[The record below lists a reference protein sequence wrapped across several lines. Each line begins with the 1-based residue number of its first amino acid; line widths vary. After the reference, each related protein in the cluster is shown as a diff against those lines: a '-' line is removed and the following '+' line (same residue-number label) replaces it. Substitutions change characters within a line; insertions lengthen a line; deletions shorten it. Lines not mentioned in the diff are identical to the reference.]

1 MTGSGHVRQI
11 SGEAVPAP
19 GDTEPSGPSA
29 SGPTPAGPSAKGA
42 AFGALPQGRGA
53 TVAVIG
59 VGYVGLPTAATLAHM
74 GHRVTCGDADASKI
88 ARLQE
93 GHISIVEEHLEEL
106 VQEGQAAGRLTFVIG
121 ATAAVADAEFVFL
134 CVPTPQ
140 GDDGSADLSYVE
152 SAAAEIAPH
161 LASGSIIVNKSTVP
175 VGSTMVVERVL
186 GRQDIKVVSNP
197 EFLREG
203 TAVADSLHPE
213 RIVVGAA
220 DQAAAARVGE
230 LFAGTHAPLLITDA
244 ATAETIKY
252 ASNAFLA
259 TKLSF
264 VNAVAGLCE
273 AVGADVRDV
282 ILGLGY
288 DKRIGFEYLRP
299 GPGWGGSCLPKDTRA
314 LVHIAEQA
322 GYDFSFLQGAI
333 RTNSEQ
339 FHRVVAKVEDAVGG
353 SVDGVVVAVW
363 GLTFKAGTDDL
374 RNSPAMEIV
383 RRLLRGGA
391 RVQAYDP
398 TITVP
403 LGQTSVPVVE
413 LDGADGLERSDL
425 LDGADGLG
433 GRGDGSEGPG
443 DVEVRA
449 FPDAYTA
456 CDGAAAVVVLTEW
469 DEFRWLEF
477 EKVRDAMASATVVDA
492 RNLLDPA
499 QLRRIGFQYTG
510 IGRR

>member
-1 MTGSGHVRQI
+1 MSVSSMLFANG
-11 SGEAVPAP
+11 GEPAP
-19 GDTEPSGPSA
+19 GR
-29 SGPTPAGPSAKGA
+29 AGTSEES
-42 AFGALPQGRGA
+42 AFGRPVPGPVH

-59 VGYVGLPTAATLAHM
+59 VGYVGLPTAATLAHL
-74 GHRVTCGDADASKI
+74 GHTVTCGDSDPRKI
-88 ARLQE
+88 GMLRRGE
-93 GHISIVEEHLEEL
+93 VPIVEEHLEEL
-106 VQEGQAAGRLTFVIG
+106 VQESQRAGNLRFVLG

-152 SAAAEIAPH
+152 AVAAEISPH
-161 LASGSIIVNKSTVP
+161 LTPGTIIVNKSTVP
-175 VGSTMVVERVL
+175 VGSTLVVERVL
-186 GRQDIKVVSNP
+186 GRTDVQVVSNP

-203 TAVADSLHPE
+203 TAVPDSLHPE
-213 RIVVGAA
+213 RIVVGAD

-230 LFAGTHAPLLITDA
+230 LFAGTRAPLLITDA

-288 DKRIGFEYLRP
+288 DKRIGFEYLKP

-322 GYDFSFLQGAI
+322 GYDFSFLKGAI
-333 RTNSEQ
+333 ATNDEQ
-339 FHRVVAKVEDAVGG
+339 FERVVAKVRAAAAPIPHADVVRGGGAGEFAG
-353 SVDGVVVAVW
+353 SVIAVW

-374 RNSPAMEIV
+374 RNSPAVEIAL
-383 RRLLRGGA
+383 RLVAGGA
-391 RVQAYDP
+391 
-398 TITVP
+398 
-403 LGQTSVPVVE
+403 
-413 LDGADGLERSDL
+413 
-425 LDGADGLG
+425 
-433 GRGDGSEGPG
+433 
-443 DVEVRA
+443 EVRA
-449 FPDAYTA
+449 FDPTVTVPEGAVAIPVPGIDGEADGPGSLLAYPDAYSA
-456 CDGAAAVVVLTEW
+456 CQGASVVVVLTEW
-469 DEFRWLEF
+469 DEFRWLDF
-477 EKVRDAMASATVVDA
+477 TKVREALTAPVLVDA

-499 QLRRIGFQYTG
+499 QVRRLGFSYVG